1 MDLERHRRLLF
12 KILLQKEGFRIA
24 IGIIRTQIITYNDQ
38 ASQIKSKHAE

>member
-1 MDLERHRRLLF
+1 MYRESHRRPLF

-24 IGIIRTQIITYNDQ
+24 IGIWNHDQ